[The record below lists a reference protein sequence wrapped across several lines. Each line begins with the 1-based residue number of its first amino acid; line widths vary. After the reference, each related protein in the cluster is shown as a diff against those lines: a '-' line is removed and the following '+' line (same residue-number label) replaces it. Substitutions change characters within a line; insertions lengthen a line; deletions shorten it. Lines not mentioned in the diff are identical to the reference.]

1 MSSIGV
7 ALTNRYL
14 VVFGNEN
21 VAAMGIALKVNM
33 ILLLIMV
40 GFAFGAQP
48 LLGFNYGAKNTE
60 RLRAFIKFD
69 IFIEVTFALITA
81 VILSVFAP
89 YIIQSFMNDAHIIQT
104 GSLMLRLLVLSS
116 PCVGIILVFTTLFQS
131 EGKALPALI

>member
-40 GFAFGAQP
+40 GFAFGAQH
-48 LLGFNYGAKNTE
+48 F
-60 RLRAFIKFD
+60 
-69 IFIEVTFALITA
+69 
-81 VILSVFAP
+81 
-89 YIIQSFMNDAHIIQT
+89 
-104 GSLMLRLLVLSS
+104 
-116 PCVGIILVFTTLFQS
+116 
-131 EGKALPALI
+131 